1 MFDWMIFSQGR
12 VTLIVGWF
20 LHFKF
25 SSTLPVVGHC
35 SCSEMNE
42 KGPRMFRPERTES
55 EENIL
60 IEKAIPAST
69 KYKTKW
75 AIEIFREWQ
84 SNRAVREG

>member
-35 SCSEMNE
+35 FCSEMNE
-42 KGPRMFRPERTES
+42 KGPIIFRPERTES

-60 IEKAIPAST
+60 IEKAIR
-69 KYKTKW
+69 KW